1 MTETTRLLVVEDLE
15 VQYPVRTPEGRTV
28 ARAVDGVSLHVDRG
42 ETLAL
47 VGESGSGKT
56 STANAVMRLIEP
68 TGGRILFEG
77 RDLVPLSG
85 RALRSLRPRFQM
97 IFQDP
102 FESLDPR
109 RTVLDTVMEPLV
121 VHAMGADRA
130 EREAMA
136 LQALERSGLSPA
148 GRIGARFTHQLSGGQ
163 RQRVAIAAAMILEPA
178 LVVADEPVSM
188 LDVSLRAGILGLMAH
203 MRDQLGAGYLFIT
216 HDLSLAWMFADRI
229 AVMYLGRI
237 VEEGPSAELIATP
250 AHPYTQALVSVI
262 PVPDAR
268 GRHERIVLTGET
280 PSPIGIPAGCRFQ
293 PRCPLYRA
301 LGEPE
306 RCRTEDPVLLPVTGT
321 ARRAACHQIA

>member
-1 MTETTRLLVVEDLE
+1 MTDTTRLLVVEDLE

-28 ARAVDGVSLHVDRG
+28 ARAVDGVSLHVNRG

-136 LQALERSGLSPA
+136 
-148 GRIGARFTHQLSGGQ
+148 
-163 RQRVAIAAAMILEPA
+163 
-178 LVVADEPVSM
+178 
-188 LDVSLRAGILGLMAH
+188 
-203 MRDQLGAGYLFIT
+203 
-216 HDLSLAWMFADRI
+216 
-229 AVMYLGRI
+229 
-237 VEEGPSAELIATP
+237 
-250 AHPYTQALVSVI
+250 
-262 PVPDAR
+262 
-268 GRHERIVLTGET
+268 
-280 PSPIGIPAGCRFQ
+280 
-293 PRCPLYRA
+293 
-301 LGEPE
+301 
-306 RCRTEDPVLLPVTGT
+306 
-321 ARRAACHQIA
+321 